1 MAGSDN
7 FTGQKIQDTYQRVLQ
22 ISSSGELAD
31 GTGSLVPLLEVTAS
45 HAVSA
50 SVEIT
55 HELSSSHAQTAD
67 TGSYILASNIDQPF
81 TNITASGD
89 ISARRIIV
97 TGSNGVAGI
106 ISASL
111 PASHLGITQASR
123 FGHIYFNGKNKD
135 RITLED
141 GTGNIHDGAKLMGAG
156 VLGSI
161 YDIISPGTNHFLI
174 GSDAAGISTHI
185 SGSNINMLAGGNI
198 SLYPKGGEIRL
209 YDDQTYV
216 FSIKTEERALSAED
230 NDRFELQANLTA
242 SGDISS
248 SGTITAAAAVFT
260 TADINGGTVDG
271 ITSLTAGGNLDIGS
285 HDFRAQDIQADGG
298 DLIIGDGGDESI
310 LLKNN
315 VQTSLIIAQGDDSST
330 PYLTVGAGL
339 VQLPSDS
346 HLDITSTAPA
356 TNATGDTGALRVEG
370 GASIAKN
377 ISTGEITASGNITAL
392 SYMSASSFITNGHV
406 TASGEISASTVI
418 TTDLKGTGD
427 TTGLEVGGYISAS
440 GATSVI
446 SGMTLSASG
455 DLHIGDDADIKG
467 DLTVVGIVSASST
480 ATSSFAHVKVN
491 NNLDVAGDTN
501 ITGET
506 FLQDDM
512 TVANGWNLRDNN
524 GNSILYLSGNSG
536 LYILGRT
543 IRTNDTN
550 GIKFGA
556 DSDYR
561 IMHANTPERL
571 LFQYGAST
579 KLTMSASIFGFSTD
593 SKVGIGTTTAGT
605 ELEVVGDVSAS
616 GTIVGSNLSG
626 TNTGDQNLSN
636 LAVTGSDVT
645 FANVTASGNIS
656 SSGDIIA
663 KAGTGSFG
671 YIEVYGSISAS
682 GTTFAANSV
691 LADEIQVTD
700 DLRVDGGNIYMG
712 GGGTISATTAGS
724 SFTNRGNITLS
735 NSTSTNSQA
744 QINAGGKP
752 AAGGDSSANMFYG
765 NNIANG
771 FADDVTLNFMAN
783 MTASGEF
790 SASGHISTGQ
800 TIYGNNL
807 EIATTASLNYVTAS
821 IVDVDGDTIRMG
833 GETFNKT
840 LLLNVKDGF
849 SSETRAQRPGANF
862 RSGIRTEGSISASGD
877 VSASGNVYSTR
888 LYLGDELIRT
898 DGNFIDIPS
907 SGLIVGEGIQAES
920 HITASGD
927 VSSSSNIIGTN
938 IGDISSDFI
947 PVTPADFTFS
957 DDNSRAHSGFTPPMG
972 STGAGGGALT
982 VPNTANNFAIK
993 IVPTGMI
1000 AHAGKMNGDNS
1011 SNVVSY
1017 HQSNI
1022 NTPNTGSLGTSTMNA
1037 THDFNPLVPGDGISY
1052 VIVKWHGDARTDLI
1066 YGGQIFIRPA

>member
-111 PASHLGITQASR
+111 PASHLGITEASR

-141 GTGNIHDGAKLMGAG
+141 GTGNIHDGARIQGAG
-156 VLGSI
+156 VLGTI

-174 GSDAAGISTHI
+174 GSDASGINTQI
-185 SGSNINMLAGGNI
+185 SGSNINMLTAGNI
-198 SLYPKGGEIRL
+198 SLFPKGGEVRL
-209 YDDQTYV
+209 YDDQTFV
-216 FSIKTEERALSAED
+216 FRFKNDERAFSAED

-242 SGDISS
+242 SGDIS
-248 SGTITAAAAVFT
+248 
-260 TADINGGTVDG
+260 
-271 ITSLTAGGNLDIGS
+271 
-285 HDFRAQDIQADGG
+285 
-298 DLIIGDGGDESI
+298 
-310 LLKNN
+310 
-315 VQTSLIIAQGDDSST
+315 
-330 PYLTVGAGL
+330 
-339 VQLPSDS
+339 
-346 HLDITSTAPA
+346 
-356 TNATGDTGALRVEG
+356 
-370 GASIAKN
+370 
-377 ISTGEITASGNITAL
+377 ASGNIN
-392 SYMSASSFITNGHV
+392 ASQYLIQGNKFGGLKTGTTDIFNIGNAGAGSLNLTNV
-406 TASGEISASTVI
+406 TASGDISASTVI

-455 DLHIGDDADIKG
+455 DLHIGNDADIKG

-480 ATSSFAHVKVN
+480 ATSSFAHAKVN
-491 NNLDVAGDTN
+491 KNLDVAGDTN

-524 GNSILYLSGNSG
+524 GNSILYLSGNAG

-561 IMHANTPERL
+561 IMHANSPERL

-579 KLTMSASIFGFSTD
+579 KLTMSASIFGFSSD

-605 ELEVVGDVSAS
+605 ELEVVGDISAS
-616 GTIVGSNLSG
+616 GDNHVFGGTTFIGTTTSEMGTGQILVVGAQDGAQIKLFSRSSATNRDVGFHMSASSNGQEFSIGLARDRNTFYISPSNVGTGPDNTVFEIDASG
-626 TNTGDQNLSN
+626 NI
-636 LAVTGSDVT
+636 
-645 FANVTASGNIS
+645 TASGDIS

-671 YIEVYGSISAS
+671 YVEVYGSISAS

-724 SFTNRGNITLS
+724 SFTNRGAITLS

-744 QINAGGKP
+744 SINAGGKP
-752 AAGGDSSANMFYG
+752 AAGGDSDRKS
-765 NNIANG
+765 
-771 FADDVTLNFMAN
+771 
-783 MTASGEF
+783 
-790 SASGHISTGQ
+790 
-800 TIYGNNL
+800 
-807 EIATTASLNYVTAS
+807 
-821 IVDVDGDTIRMG
+821 
-833 GETFNKT
+833 
-840 LLLNVKDGF
+840 
-849 SSETRAQRPGANF
+849 
-862 RSGIRTEGSISASGD
+862 
-877 VSASGNVYSTR
+877 
-888 LYLGDELIRT
+888 
-898 DGNFIDIPS
+898 
-907 SGLIVGEGIQAES
+907 
-920 HITASGD
+920 
-927 VSSSSNIIGTN
+927 
-938 IGDISSDFI
+938 
-947 PVTPADFTFS
+947 
-957 DDNSRAHSGFTPPMG
+957 
-972 STGAGGGALT
+972 
-982 VPNTANNFAIK
+982 
-993 IVPTGMI
+993 
-1000 AHAGKMNGDNS
+1000 
-1011 SNVVSY
+1011 VV
-1017 HQSNI
+1017 
-1022 NTPNTGSLGTSTMNA
+1022 
-1037 THDFNPLVPGDGISY
+1037 
-1052 VIVKWHGDARTDLI
+1052 
-1066 YGGQIFIRPA
+1066 